1 MLDNQLEHVDKLRI
15 HEMRDYARKLG
26 IPSPTTMNKDE
37 LKEKITDVLMKRESD
52 KTKLKKDN
60 SEENNSTL
68 DYLSLLTS
76 PNLDLLEKVI
86 RKTDACYIESDS
98 DEENNDFFNNLV
110 KTEIKEY
117 VYNDINESGSFDFYV
132 CQNPARYFEGDDE
145 VSGYL
150 EIHPS
155 GYGIIRIHNYLP
167 DEDDVYITYAMI
179 KKYKLKPGEIV
190 QGKVRRILESKPA
203 VMYQVNYV
211 EGIPTTPVKVHD
223 GMADIPYD
231 SYNSKGKNK
240 KETSI
245 VDTQDVY
252 DNSFEISRSSKS
264 FDEYTYN
271 KLGEEFYLD
280 KFNYKIKRG
289 ERQYFNNMDI
299 DDVVKLGYDIVDEN
313 SARCKILNL
322 KALPE
327 DCFKS
332 QDKLQIINLPFNRT
346 ETELANTV
354 ELVVERIKREFENN
368 YENVLIIYNFSE
380 MIRSFNVAVEG
391 FYGSSKYDA
400 RAVNKI
406 KNILF
411 SSKYN
416 QKDRSITILCI
427 DKKEIPDDLIS
438 LVKSEFFP
446 IFNQIN

>member
-1 MLDNQLEHVDKLRI
+1 MLDRQLEHVEKLRI

-37 LKEKITDVLMKRESD
+37 LKERITEVLIKRESEKSKVKGD
-52 KTKLKKDN
+52 NLKEDN
-60 SEENNSTL
+60 TSVN
-68 DYLSLLTS
+68 YLSLLTS

-86 RKTDACYIESDS
+86 RRTDASYVETDS
-98 DEENNDFFNNLV
+98 DEENNEFFNSLI

-117 VYNDINESGSFDFYV
+117 VYNDIEDSGSFDF
-132 CQNPARYFEGDDE
+132 CIRQNPARYFEGDDE

-155 GYGIIRIHNYLP
+155 GYGIIRIHDYLP

-179 KKYKLKPGEIV
+179 KKYKLKAGEIV
-190 QGKVRRILESKPA
+190 QGKIRRILESKPA
-203 VMYQVNYV
+203 VMYQVNSI
-211 EGIPTTPVKVHD
+211 EGIPTVPVKIHD
-223 GMADIPYD
+223 KMCDIPYD
-231 SYNSKGKNK
+231 TYDSNGKIK
-240 KETSI
+240 KEVTI
-245 VDTQDVY
+245 VDTKDIY
-252 DNSFEISRSSKS
+252 DNSFEVSRNIQT
-264 FDEYTYN
+264 FDEYPYN

-280 KFNYKIKRG
+280 KFDYKIKRG
-289 ERQYFNNMDI
+289 ERQYFSKMEI

-313 SARCKILNL
+313 SARCKIINL

-327 DCFKS
+327 ECFKS

-380 MIRSFNVAVEG
+380 MIRSFNFAVEG
-391 FYGSSKYDA
+391 FYGSSRYDA
-400 RAVNKI
+400 KAVNKI

-427 DKKEIPDDLIS
+427 DKREVPDDLKS

-446 IFNQIN
+446 IFNKIN